1 MVALALDREVPVVIR
16 DACPSVHEP
25 FAQLD
30 GGLVRI
36 RVPGGTLTAR
46 RLRAVSEAASAYGTA
61 VEITSRANLQIRGV
75 QNVSHHLLVRD
86 LVAAGLTL
94 ADPAADARRN
104 VLASPTAGFDPS
116 EISDT
121 RSLVA
126 DLTETLVGAEGVAL
140 SPKFGV
146 LVDGGGAVHV
156 RGRQQDVS
164 LGAVRVRSGPWA
176 YDVRLAQPLP
186 ERSDNQPICVVRP
199 DDAVDLLGGVLDVMT
214 EHSEV
219 GGRLSGLVAL
229 LGLGETLDRAA
240 ARRSVQLVR
249 LEPSDVAF
257 STGPSLRPIGLLP
270 QHEAGLAMVGAM
282 PVLGRLSAV
291 QLEDIATVAND
302 TNGRVDEAEVR
313 LTPWRSVLI
322 PNVPIDR
329 AASVLHALEEI
340 GLATDV
346 SDPALR
352 VVACAG
358 STGCPSSYTDTQH
371 DGSAMIA
378 ALRAVAPTRPTS
390 VHFSGCSKRCADS
403 TTEFDVTLVGGPT
416 PGAYEVVTRPGAPL
430 SQPADAGPLDPEGA
444 LAHVLS
450 IARPEEP

>member
-1 MVALALDREVPVVIR
+1 MAVPALDRGVPLVIR

-25 FAQLD
+25 FAQVD

-36 RVPGGTLTAR
+36 RVPGGTLNAR
-46 RLRAVSEAASAYGTA
+46 RLRAVSEAATDYGTA

-75 QNVSHHLLVRD
+75 PNASHHLLVRD
-86 LVAAGLTL
+86 LVAADVTV
-94 ADPAADARRN
+94 ADAASDARRN

-126 DLTETLVGAEGVAL
+126 DVTETLAGADGVPL

-146 LVDGGGAVHV
+146 LIDGGGAVHL
-156 RGRQQDVS
+156 RGRRQDVC
-164 LGAVRVRSGPWA
+164 LGAVRVRSAPWA

-199 DDAVDLLGGVLDVMT
+199 DDAVEFLHGVLDLMT

-229 LGLGETLDRAA
+229 LGLDETLDQAA
-240 ARRSVQLVR
+240 ARRGVHLFR
-249 LEPSDVAF
+249 LAPTEFAF
-257 STGPSLRPIGLLP
+257 SAEPSLRPIGVLL
-270 QHEAGLAMVGAM
+270 QRQTGLAMVGAM

-291 QLEDIATVAND
+291 QLEEIANVIC
-302 TNGRVDEAEVR
+302 GRVDEAEVR
-313 LTPWRSVLI
+313 LTPWRSVVI

-329 AASVLHALEEI
+329 AASVLRALKEM
-340 GLATDV
+340 GLATDL
-346 SDPALR
+346 SDPTLR

-358 STGCPSSYTDTQH
+358 STGCPSSYSDTQH
-371 DGSAMIA
+371 DGSALVA
-378 ALRAVAPTRPTS
+378 ALRAASPTRPLTI
-390 VHFSGCSKRCADS
+390 HLSGCSKRCADS
-403 TTEFDVTLVGGPT
+403 TTEFDMTLVGGPT
-416 PGAYEVVTRPGAPL
+416 PGSYELITRPGAPV
-430 SQPADAGPLDPEGA
+430 SRPADGGPLDAEGV
-444 LAHVLS
+444 LADVLE
-450 IARPEEP
+450 IARSEDA